1 MSIDGEM
8 MQLTLSEWIS
18 IDDWLPK
25 IAEDVIVFSDDKF
38 QIDIGFRMN
47 GKWFSDRGELP
58 TVTHWMPLPNPPTE
72 I

>member
-18 IDDWLPK
+18 IDDRLPK
-25 IAEDVIVFSDDKF
+25 IAEDVIVFSDNKF

-47 GKWFSDRGELP
+47 NKWHSDRGELP